1 MRITHYLAVALTV
14 IVGTTSTPLLQ
25 AQDAD
30 LPELTVSKTSQVG
43 FGGSLGTVMN
53 LVGAGDPTSETT
65 MLSAESLTMRTDRD
79 DTSTVI
85 RYSDLQVTS
94 IDHDDRSYFTYNLAE
109 MMRAAPIGG
118 GSAGGTEPRDD
129 SEADV
134 EYDIRFSIET
144 PGERKEVANEM
155 VDRVVMRVSAVP
167 VSAKDQDVDELPT
180 YELVSE
186 LWVSEDFV
194 GNQAMRRIS
203 EAAAEQIRQTPFGGM
218 DPDTLRQVF
227 TQNENFRSAF
237 EEKEVE
243 LHRLGAMPF
252 EQTMAF
258 ASVPAGAEFDLDAA
272 LSGPLAEGVSAGAIA
287 RQGASQAVRGALG
300 RVGGLFGRGRDDDDA
315 TRDEPPAGQSV
326 ILRVHEMITE
336 VTLGALPPGWSIP
349 PDEYEEKESP
359 YAALG
364 GR

>member
-1 MRITHYLAVALTV
+1 MRIVRHIGITLIVILAITAA
-14 IVGTTSTPLLQ
+14 SLLH
-25 AQDAD
+25 AQDGG
-30 LPELTVSKTSQVG
+30 LPELTVSKSSQVG

-53 LVGAGDPTSETT
+53 LVGAGEPTSET
-65 MLSAESLTMRTDRD
+65 MMISAESLTVRTDRD
-79 DTSTVI
+79 DESTVI
-85 RYSDLQVTS
+85 RYSDLHGTS
-94 IDHDDRSYFTYNLAE
+94 IDHDDRSYFTYNLAD
-109 MMRAAPIGG
+109 MMRAAPIGS
-118 GSAGGTEPRDD
+118 GSTGGTEPPND

-134 EYDIRFSIET
+134 EYDVRFSVET
-144 PGERKEVANEM
+144 PGERKEVAREM

-167 VSAKDQDVDELPT
+167 VSAKDQNVEELPT

-194 GNQAMRRIS
+194 GNDVMRRIG
-203 EAAAEQIRQTPFGGM
+203 EAAAEQISQTPFGGM

-227 TQNENFRSAF
+227 TQNESFRSAF

-243 LHRLGAMPF
+243 LQRLGAMPF

-258 ASVPAGAEFDLDAA
+258 TSVPPGAEYDLDAA
-272 LSGPLAEGVSAGAIA
+272 LSGPLAEGISAGDLA
-287 RQGASQAVRGALG
+287 RQGAGQAVRGALG
-300 RVGGLFGRGRDDDDA
+300 RVGGLFGRGRNDDVK
-315 TRDEPPAGQSV
+315 DEGPTAQSV
-326 ILRVHEMITE
+326 ILRVHEVITE
-336 VTLGALPPGWSIP
+336 VSLGALPHGWSVP